1 MTASGQAPGRLTGS
15 VILVVE
21 DHDVLGASLATVLTA
36 AGAYAE
42 TAADVT
48 PAGCSRDVDR
58 LLKVHGRVLI
68 LLDLDLG
75 RNLTGEALLPGVLH
89 QGVQVL
95 VLTGCEEPVRLSR
108 LIRGGVSGV
117 LSKTEPLEHVLAAV
131 EALFRGDCAMSAEA
145 ATTLHLAA
153 MASEAERAK
162 REQPFRTLTH
172 REGEVLFGLM
182 KGRTVTELADESVLS
197 VQTVR
202 SQVNAILVKLG
213 VHSQLAAVGLAKSA
227 GWSGGFAVTGA
238 TGIGQASGGAE
249 PVIHPRVSSP
259 TERFYK

>member
-1 MTASGQAPGRLTGS
+1 VTAPGQALGRLAGS
-15 VILVVE
+15 VVLVVE
-21 DHDVLGASLATVLTA
+21 DHDVVGASLAAVLTA
-36 AGAYAE
+36 AGAHAE
-42 TAADVT
+42 TAADLT

-58 LLKVHGRVLI
+58 LLEVHGRVLV

-75 RNLTGEALLPGVLH
+75 GDLTGEALLPSLRR

-108 LIRGGVSGV
+108 LLWGGVSGV

-131 EALFRGDCAMSAEA
+131 EALLIGDCAMSAEA
-145 ATTLHLAA
+145 ATRLHLAA

-162 REQPFRTLTH
+162 REQLFRTLTH

-182 KGRTVTELADESVLS
+182 KGRTVTELADESTLS

-202 SQVNAILVKLG
+202 TQVKAILVKLG
-213 VHSQLAAVGLAKSA
+213 VHSQLAAVGRAKRA
-227 GWSGGFAVTGA
+227 GWSGAVAVTGA
-238 TGIGQASGGAE
+238 TGSGKASGDPE
-249 PVIHPRVSSP
+249 PVIHPRVSSR
-259 TERFYK
+259 TERF

>member
-15 VILVVE
+15 VVLVVE
-21 DHDVLGASLATVLTA
+21 DHDVVGASLAAVLTA
-36 AGAYAE
+36 AGAHADA
-42 TAADVT
+42 AADIT

-58 LLKVHGRVLI
+58 LLEIHGRLLV

-75 RNLTGEALLPGVLH
+75 GDLTGEALLPSLLH

-131 EALFRGDCAMSAEA
+131 EALFRGDFAMSVEA
-145 ATTLHLAA
+145 ASSLHLAA

-182 KGRTVTELADESVLS
+182 EGRTVSELADESVLS

-202 SQVNAILVKLG
+202 TQVKAILVKLD
-213 VHSQLAAVGLAKSA
+213 VHTQLAAVGLAKRA
-227 GWSGGFAVTGA
+227 GWSSAVEVTGA
-238 TGIGQASGGAE
+238 TGSGQTSGGPK
-249 PVIHPRVSSP
+249 PVTHPRANSR
-259 TERFYK
+259 TERF